1 MAVAATGV
9 LVNGATA
16 WLFSRNEGDL
26 NLRGAFLHMAGDAL
40 VSLGVVVSGALT
52 LWQGWWWLD
61 ALTSLL
67 ITLVILVAS
76 WSLFGASLHL
86 MVDGVPAGIDLS
98 AVRQR
103 LQGLP
108 GVAAVH
114 DLHVWALASSE
125 NALTAHLVR
134 SEPADH
140 AGVAFADGPGA
151 SGDEAGASDLL
162 ERAHATLREHY
173 GIQHATLQIE
183 TTQQAA
189 RCAQRGACGLS

>member
-52 LWQGWWWLD
+52 
-61 ALTSLL
+61 SLL

-86 MVDGVPAGIDLS
+86 MVDGVPAGIDPS

-140 AGVAFADGPGA
+140 AGVAVADGP
-151 SGDEAGASDLL
+151 GASDLL

-189 RCAQRGACGLS
+189 RCVQRGACGLS